1 MANDKGR
8 RRRFGAIRRLPSGR
22 YQARYP
28 GPDGVMRPA
37 PETFETIADADDWLA
52 EKQTE
57 IRRGDW
63 RDPDAGSVNFKVYAE
78 KWVEERELSVLSEDL
93 YHYLL
98 DDHILP
104 TFGESDLDE
113 ITAPLVR
120 EWRAERLRTTK
131 AKTTIAKAYRL
142 LKGIL
147 ETAVDDDLIK
157 RNPCRIKGG
166 GKEKAAERRIATV
179 AQVDGLADQLGPRW
193 RLMVYLGAYGPL
205 RPEELA
211 GLRRRDIDVEA
222 LKIMVRVAEPERTN
236 GRRAPGD
243 TKSEAGTR
251 TVFLPEF
258 LRPELR
264 LHMEL
269 YAGKGADGLVFVG
282 EKGAAFRRST
292 FGRKWRKA
300 RTVVDVPDG
309 FRFYDLRHTG
319 HTLSTRS
326 GATLKDTM
334 VRAGQSSEKA
344 ALIYQHSDDDRQQE
358 VAAGLDATVRKAR
371 QEAAVVP
378 DEDSVDPDDQRSG
391 TDLARGD

>member
-1 MANDKGR
+1 MANGKGR

-63 RDPDAGSVNFKVYAE
+63 RDPEAGSVNFKVYAE

-131 AKTTIAKAYRL
+131 AKTTTAKAYRL
-142 LKGIL
+142 LKSIM

-157 RNPCRIKGG
+157 RNPCRIKGA

-179 AQVDGLADQLGPRW
+179 AQVDALADQLGPRW

-211 GLRRRDIDVEA
+211 GLRRRDVDVVA
-222 LKIMVRVAEPERTN
+222 LKITVRVAEPERTN

-251 TVFLPEF
+251 TVVLPEF

-269 YAGKGADGLVFVG
+269 YAGKGPNGLVFLG
-282 EKGAAFRRST
+282 EKGAAFRRSS

-300 RTVVDVPDG
+300 RTVVDVPEG

-371 QEAAVVP
+371 QEAAAVP
-378 DEDSVDPDDQRSG
+378 EPETADPDDQRSG
-391 TDLARGD
+391 TNLARGD